1 MTDVRIINAEALVVG
16 PDEILIVK
24 LDEPFVGE
32 ETGESETVNAF
43 LAELERL
50 GLSDRS
56 VVIAGDVELAKVQK
70 DQPV

>member
-1 MTDVRIINAEALVVG
+1 MTVKVEIVNAEVLVVG

-24 LDEPFVGE
+24 IDEPFVDE
-32 ETGESETVNAF
+32 ETGESDTVNAF

-56 VVIAGDVELAKVQK
+56 VVIAGDVELAKVQR
-70 DQPV
+70 